1 MRTSRCHSGPG
12 VALLVAMEPPHVVNV
27 PPLEFFKRPLPSL
40 RAQECGPQLTI
51 RPRGGKPIEVLVP
64 SLLGAVVAAKSLQMM
79 SWTPGTETPR
89 LPTRTPRP
97 SSTTPFHRILPKR
110 VIFHRALP
118 NRKIFCRAL
127 PERRIFYRTLPG
139 RRIFRLPK
147 RRIFHRALPLRRIFC
162 PTPSSLLFRGRRGTR
177 RPPPARVKILKVLF
191 VLAYI
196 AVVVGMIEVLWAPV
210 LMRVVVD
217 HQFFQP
223 FFLETIL
230 RRETLQTVTLLIRA
244 LVSPRYQ

>member
-12 VALLVAMEPPHVVNV
+12 VALLVAMEPPHVANV
-27 PPLEFFKRPLPSL
+27 PPLEFFKCPSPSL

-110 VIFHRALP
+110 GIFHRALP
-118 NRKIFCRAL
+118 N
-127 PERRIFYRTLPG
+127 
-139 RRIFRLPK
+139 
-147 RRIFHRALPLRRIFC
+147 RRIFC
-162 PTPSSLLFRGRRGTR
+162 PTPSSLLLRGRRGTR
-177 RPPPARVKILKVLF
+177 RPPPALVKILKVLF

-217 HQFFQP
+217 RQFFQP
-223 FFLETIL
+223 FFLETTL
-230 RRETLQTVTLLIRA
+230 RRETSQTVTLLIRA
-244 LVSPRYQ
+244 LVSPRYQSTLWTHMFRFFT

>member
-1 MRTSRCHSGPG
+1 
-12 VALLVAMEPPHVVNV
+12 
-27 PPLEFFKRPLPSL
+27 
-40 RAQECGPQLTI
+40 
-51 RPRGGKPIEVLVP
+51 
-64 SLLGAVVAAKSLQMM
+64 
-79 SWTPGTETPR
+79 
-89 LPTRTPRP
+89 
-97 SSTTPFHRILPKR
+97 
-110 VIFHRALP
+110 
-118 NRKIFCRAL
+118 
-127 PERRIFYRTLPG
+127 
-139 RRIFRLPK
+139 
-147 RRIFHRALPLRRIFC
+147 
-162 PTPSSLLFRGRRGTR
+162 
-177 RPPPARVKILKVLF
+177 VKILKVLF